1 MVQSWPQCS
10 CPPNVPHVQGES
22 HSVLLKFL
30 VIQTS
35 NNRNIWA
42 ERIFESCRW
51 FSCVGNCPLCIYVIR
66 KVSFICLWLSEA
78 SNKKHI
84 HVPIP
89 SSSQQHR
96 RREKIIN
103 CYVSQ
108 VKRTHSLSVR
118 PHVYQWELF
127 PGFYAAHPELT
138 HPAGW
143 RKCYPNACCPV
154 HKESCW
160 DGRSIVLVVFRGTP
174 NPHWTW
180 HLPKTD

>member
-1 MVQSWPQCS
+1 M
-10 CPPNVPHVQGES
+10 
-22 HSVLLKFL
+22 
-30 VIQTS
+30 
-35 NNRNIWA
+35 
-42 ERIFESCRW
+42 
-51 FSCVGNCPLCIYVIR
+51 GNCPLCIYVIR

-118 PHVYQWELF
+118 PHVYQWEIFQDFTLPTLNSPIQLDEKSATRMHAVQCTKNHAGMAEVLF
-127 PGFYAAHPELT
+127 WWCSAVHQTLIGHGTCPKLT
-138 HPAGW
+138 
-143 RKCYPNACCPV
+143 RLTKKSNC
-154 HKESCW
+154 
-160 DGRSIVLVVFRGTP
+160 
-174 NPHWTW
+174 
-180 HLPKTD
+180 